1 MLPNPK
7 LGVYSWSY
15 LTLNPPDFEALCVGA
30 LSALAMKWS
39 ETNPERSPLV
49 LKGQEGWGE
58 FCSGPLPFSEGVSA
72 LGTGLVPSPIKGQEG
87 PRSFKAEEAV
97 PAFFQIPLMMGSV
110 SLKTSVIQRWE
121 AFPKLREDGTSSQSL
136 GRNGRGE
143 QSGCKEEAALWEPG
157 APRVLLVRVS
167 HSPGLSIPF

>member
-1 MLPNPK
+1 ME
-7 LGVYSWSY
+7 LGAGRS
-15 LTLNPPDFEALCVGA
+15 G
-30 LSALAMKWS
+30 WS

-58 FCSGPLPFSEGVSA
+58 FCSGPLPFSEGASA

-157 APRVLLVRVS
+157 APRVLLGRVS